1 MGPSEAKILSTYIAC
16 VCISSNG
23 VQSLC
28 DVEAQAPLDLSV
40 NLSDCCK
47 LNKEALPHIKT
58 LVQRGTQQI
67 ILSETKDLTSQEYA
81 TFYADEIEPFDCRE
95 NWNKT
100 VRYHAIGDQTKYVSN
115 NN

>member
-1 MGPSEAKILSTYIAC
+1 MFKNTAIAC
-16 VCISSNG
+16 VLISSNG

-47 LNKEALPHIKT
+47 LNADSLPHIKK
-58 LVQRGTQQI
+58 LVTRGTQQI
-67 ILSETKDLTSQEYA
+67 ILSETKDLTSLDYA
-81 TFYADEIEPFDCRE
+81 AFYADEIEPFECRE

-100 VRYHAIGDQTKYVSN
+100 VRYTAIGDQTK
-115 NN
+115 